1 MKTTEQKE
9 MYQGRLRLRPWL
21 EEQIRSNKY
30 PGLEWVDEKSGMF
43 QIPWKHAARQ
53 SWNIEKDASL
63 FRNWAMYTGKY
74 KPGIDNPDPK
84 TWKANFRCALNSLPD
99 VKELHN
105 KSIKKGN
112 NAFRVYLLL
121 PSFKIPKKRKAVKVE
136 TYSEMQTAQDCSYYP
151 SDIPRTDCCHPLE
164 EFNVAFSKY
173 LDASN
178 MQSRYNPATCHSI
191 NSYCSIQTMKTQSLA
206 TQSLSSSFTD
216 KEANKVSSSIQDEH
230 SDTIQQIVEH
240 LTNMDQRNDS
250 YGNSKNSNS
259 FVTSPWL
266 SFFNEGI
273 GQPGRSTQA
282 DFSIGN
288 EGQKPLFPDY
298 LCSHSTMISSK

>member
-1 MKTTEQKE
+1 MKTTRQKE

-53 SWNIEKDASL
+53 GWNIEKDAGL
-63 FRNWAMYTGKY
+63 FRNWAMHTGKY

-121 PSFKIPKKRKAVKVE
+121 PSFKIPKKRKA
-136 TYSEMQTAQDCSYYP
+136 
-151 SDIPRTDCCHPLE
+151 
-164 EFNVAFSKY
+164 AFSKY

-178 MQSRYNPATCHSI
+178 MQSRYNPAACHSI
-191 NSYCSIQTMKTQSLA
+191 NSYCPIQTMKTQSPA
-206 TQSLSSSFTD
+206 SQSLSSSFTD

-240 LTNMDQRNDS
+240 LTNMDQWNDS

-259 FVTSPWL
+259 FVT
-266 SFFNEGI
+266 FF
-273 GQPGRSTQA
+273 Q
-282 DFSIGN
+282 
-288 EGQKPLFPDY
+288 
-298 LCSHSTMISSK
+298 